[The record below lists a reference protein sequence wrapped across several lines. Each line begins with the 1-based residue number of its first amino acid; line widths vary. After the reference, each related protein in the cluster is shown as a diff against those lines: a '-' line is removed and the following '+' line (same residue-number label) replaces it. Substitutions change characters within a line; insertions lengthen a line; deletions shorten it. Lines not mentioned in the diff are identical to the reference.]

1 MRNRLIVLMI
11 GILLLGCTPV
21 SVDDDPMKNPLP
33 TKKSADS
40 TLMSESVINV
50 SNLDE
55 YLFRDDTYYVDT
67 REINQWLEEG
77 HVAGFVNIPFYQA
90 VANIKT
96 STDVLYS
103 FDRIRDAGGNV
114 TVSLGEPGSFSA
126 NYEESLSILNAIF
139 PKDKNIIFLSTAG
152 VEASY
157 LIALLIQ
164 EGYDGGKLY
173 NAGPFSN
180 TVGSNVAYRDFKEA
194 KYLVKGNNAYTL
206 EYKINFGE
214 LTPKKK
220 PH

>member
-1 MRNRLIVLMI
+1 MRKCYVIVLLSI
-11 GILLLGCTPV
+11 VLCGCSPSAV
-21 SVDDDPMKNPLP
+21 EEKPSDNPLP

-50 SNLDE
+50 SNLDDF
-55 YLFRDDTYYVDT
+55 LFREDTYYVDT

-90 VANIKT
+90 IANIKT

-114 TVSLGEPGSFSA
+114 IFSLGEPGSFSA
-126 NYEESLSILNAIF
+126 NYEESLSIINAIF

-164 EGYDGGKLY
+164 EGYDGSKLY

-180 TVGSNVAYRDFKEA
+180 TVGNNVAYRDFKDA
-194 KYLVKGNNAYTL
+194 KYLIRGNNAYTL
-206 EYKINFGE
+206 DYKINFGE
-214 LTPKKK
+214 LTPKK
-220 PH
+220 

>member
-1 MRNRLIVLMI
+1 MRKCYVIVLLSI
-11 GILLLGCTPV
+11 VLCGCGP
-21 SVDDDPMKNPLP
+21 SSIEENPANNPLP
-33 TKKSADS
+33 AKKSADS

-50 SNLDE
+50 SNLDDF
-55 YLFRDDTYYVDT
+55 LFREDTYYVDT

-90 VANIKT
+90 IANIKT

-114 TVSLGEPGSFSA
+114 IFSLGEPGSFSA
-126 NYEESLSILNAIF
+126 NYEESLSIINAIF

-164 EGYDGGKLY
+164 EGYDGSKLY

-180 TVGSNVAYRDFKEA
+180 TVGNNVAYRDFKDA
-194 KYLVKGNNAYTL
+194 KYLIRGNNAYTL
-206 EYKINFGE
+206 DYKINFGE
-214 LTPKKK
+214 LTPKK
-220 PH
+220 